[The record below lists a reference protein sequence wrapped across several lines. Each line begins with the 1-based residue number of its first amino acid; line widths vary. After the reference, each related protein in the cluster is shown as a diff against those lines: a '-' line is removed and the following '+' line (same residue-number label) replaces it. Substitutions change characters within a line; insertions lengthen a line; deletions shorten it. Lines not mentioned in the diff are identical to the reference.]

1 MVPDPRYAAG
11 MGSPFP
17 HSMEQEREALVKH
30 IHDAFREV
38 SREGGVSWSETFVL
52 DDYGSDEECAAAR
65 AADTDSHWTELLE
78 GDAMRPAI
86 AFGGPSFLDPIGFRY
101 YLPALML
108 KAFDDECDNNGLIF
122 HLTLGDGE
130 FRDYSREKWSLL
142 DRRQRLC
149 VKRFIRYMVAL
160 CREQG
165 YGMDE
170 EWAGAYASYWEGVE

>member
-1 MVPDPRYAAG
+1 
-11 MGSPFP
+11 
-17 HSMEQEREALVKH
+17 MEKEREALVEH
-30 IHDAFREV
+30 IYEAFRGV

-52 DDYGSDEECAAAR
+52 DNYGSKEERAAAR
-65 AADTDSHWTELLE
+65 ASDMDRDWTELVT

-86 AFGGPSFLDPIGFRY
+86 AFGGPSFLDAIGFRY

-108 KAFDDECDNNGLIF
+108 RAFDDEGDNNSLIF

-130 FRDYSREKWSLL
+130 CREYFAKQWSLL

-149 VKRFIRYMVAL
+149 VKRFVRYMVAL

-165 YGMDE
+165 YGMEE
-170 EWAGAYASYWEGVE
+170 EWAEAYASYWEGVE